1 MPNSI
6 EDKVSLFTKVI
17 IERIELD
24 YKQKKSKLAE
34 YYENRKDGITN
45 EHEEKKK
52 QAVEKAE
59 KEAERKRQQLILKT
73 QSDMHLAVLKKRREF
88 TERLTK
94 EVKKR
99 IRAFVTTDEYTEFLK
114 KAIKQ
119 VLSKFNK
126 DQLITLNFSKD
137 DVQNREEMILKTI
150 ESVRSKETFQIDAVD
165 DLIGGVFVKSGDGW
179 MEVDFTIN
187 DILEE
192 SDKLIGEV
200 LSSRLNK
207 EQRDD

>member
-34 YYENRKDGITN
+34 YYENQKDGITN